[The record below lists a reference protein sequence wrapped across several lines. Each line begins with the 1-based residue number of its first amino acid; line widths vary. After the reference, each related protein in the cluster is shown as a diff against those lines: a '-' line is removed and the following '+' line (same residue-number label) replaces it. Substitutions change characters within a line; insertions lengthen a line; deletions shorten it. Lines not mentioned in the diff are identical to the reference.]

1 MNLPGGSEVSL
12 AFLIV
17 WSAKTT
23 ILLAFTW
30 VTARA
35 ARHRSS
41 AFRHLVWAAGIL
53 GSLTL
58 PLLSLVLPVWHSAA
72 LGNAA
77 GLLGPAHP
85 VAADGGS
92 STLPAMIVDAG
103 AATPLLGKFANVALL
118 AWTAGFLFFAIR
130 LVAGLACLAWKSV
143 LARPL
148 FEDSWMRTALEL
160 SRVFKIAR
168 PVRLRL
174 CDDSGAMP
182 LTWGFLRPLVI
193 LPSAAADWQ
202 EDRRRIVLSHEFA
215 HIARNDWFLQVCA
228 ELARAVY
235 WFHPLVWVAAERL
248 RQESELACDDAVLN
262 SGIQPSEY
270 ANQLLDLARSLQHSG
285 RAWSS
290 ALAIARRSNL
300 ERRFASML
308 NPSVYR
314 RGLSL
319 KSRWLTALS
328 AFCLLLPLAVLR
340 LPAQNVSGKFSGT
353 IRDVSGASVPNATI
367 IMTNRKANID
377 VEMTTSDAAGNFVFK
392 ALPAGEYDLKVL
404 KRGFEEYQAPQ
415 VVLEPGREASRN
427 VTLQV
432 AAVMDE
438 VDVVAE
444 GTAKPLPSSG
454 TSGKPARLRV
464 GGDVEAAKRLN
475 LVTPAYPQAAKAAGI
490 QGTVILHAII
500 GMDGTPLSLRVMNS
514 EIDPE
519 LTRSA
524 VEAVS
529 KWRYRPTFLNGEPI
543 EVDTTI
549 MVNFTLLS

>member
-1 MNLPGGSEVSL
+1 
-12 AFLIV
+12 
-17 WSAKTT
+17 
-23 ILLAFTW
+23 
-30 VTARA
+30 
-35 ARHRSS
+35 
-41 AFRHLVWAAGIL
+41 
-53 GSLTL
+53 
-58 PLLSLVLPVWHSAA
+58 
-72 LGNAA
+72 
-77 GLLGPAHP
+77 
-85 VAADGGS
+85 
-92 STLPAMIVDAG
+92 
-103 AATPLLGKFANVALL
+103 
-118 AWTAGFLFFAIR
+118 
-130 LVAGLACLAWKSV
+130 
-143 LARPL
+143 
-148 FEDSWMRTALEL
+148 
-160 SRVFKIAR
+160 
-168 PVRLRL
+168 
-174 CDDSGAMP
+174 MP

-202 EDRRRIVLSHEFA
+202 EDRRRIVLSHELA

-235 WFHPLVWVAAERL
+235 WFHPLVWMAAERL
-248 RQESELACDDAVLN
+248 RQESELACDDSVLN

-270 ANQLLDLARSLQHSG
+270 ASQLLELARSLQHSG

-300 ERRFASML
+300 ERRFAAMF
-308 NPSVYR
+308 NPSVNR
-314 RGLSL
+314 HGLSL
-319 KSRWLTALS
+319 KFRWLTALF

-340 LPAQNVSGKFSGT
+340 LPAQNVSAKFSGT

-367 IMTNRKANID
+367 IMTNKKANID
-377 VEMTTSDAAGNFVFK
+377 VEMTTSDVAGNFVFK

-404 KRGFEEYQAPQ
+404 KRGFEEYKAPQ

-427 VTLQV
+427 VRLEI

-444 GTAKPLPSSG
+444 GTAKPLASSG

-475 LVTPAYPQAAKAAGI
+475 LVTPVYPQAAKAAGI

-500 GMDGTPLSLRVMNS
+500 GMDGTPLSLRVMNG

-529 KWRYRPTFLNGEPI
+529 KWRYRPTLLNGEPI

>member
-1 MNLPGGSEVSL
+1 MGLLDNSAFSL
-12 AFLIV
+12 AFLIAC
-17 WSAKTT
+17 SAKTT
-23 ILLAFTW
+23 ILLALVW
-30 VTARA
+30 VTVSA

-41 AFRHLVWAAGIL
+41 AFRHLAWTVGIL
-53 GSLTL
+53 GSLIL
-58 PLLSLVLPVWHSAA
+58 PLLSLVLPAWHSAA
-72 LGNAA
+72 LGNAV
-77 GLLGPAHP
+77 GLWGPAHA
-85 VAADGGS
+85 VAAGPS
-92 STLPAMIVDAG
+92 SQTLPSMFVDAG
-103 AATPLLGKFANVALL
+103 AASPLFGKLADLALL
-118 AWTAGFLFFAIR
+118 VWAAGFLFFAMR
-130 LVAGLACLAWKSV
+130 LVVGLARLVWIS
-143 LARPL
+143 ARAKPL
-148 FEDSWMRTALEL
+148 FGDGWTRTVLEV
-160 SRVFKIAR
+160 SRSFKIKR
-168 PVRLRL
+168 PVRLL
-174 CDDSGAMP
+174 ECGHPAAMP
-182 LTWGFLRPLVI
+182 LTWGILRPLVI
-193 LPSAAADWQ
+193 FPSASADWP
-202 EDRRRIVLSHEFA
+202 EDRRRIVLSHELA
-215 HIARNDWFLQVCA
+215 HIARGDWFLQVCA
-228 ELARAVY
+228 ELARAFY

-248 RQESELACDDAVLN
+248 RQESELACDDSVLN

-270 ANQLLDLARSLQHSG
+270 ANQPLDLARSLQHSG

-290 ALAIARRSNL
+290 ALAIARQSNL
-300 ERRFASML
+300 ERRFAAML
-308 NPSVYR
+308 NPSVNR
-314 RGLSL
+314 HGLSL
-319 KSRWLTALS
+319 KSRLLTALS

-367 IMTNRKANID
+367 IMTNKKANID

-392 ALPAGEYDLKVL
+392 AVPAGEYDLKAL
-404 KRGFEEYQAPQ
+404 KRGFEEYKAPQ

-427 VTLQV
+427 VTLEI

-475 LVTPAYPQAAKAAGI
+475 LVTPVYPQAAKAAGI

-500 GMDGTPLSLRVMNS
+500 GMDGTPLSLRVMNGD
-514 EIDPE
+514 IDPE

-529 KWRYRPTFLNGEPI
+529 KWRYRPTLLNGEPI

-549 MVNFTLLS
+549 MVNFKLLS

>member
-1 MNLPGGSEVSL
+1 
-12 AFLIV
+12 
-17 WSAKTT
+17 
-23 ILLAFTW
+23 
-30 VTARA
+30 
-35 ARHRSS
+35 
-41 AFRHLVWAAGIL
+41 
-53 GSLTL
+53 
-58 PLLSLVLPVWHSAA
+58 
-72 LGNAA
+72 
-77 GLLGPAHP
+77 
-85 VAADGGS
+85 
-92 STLPAMIVDAG
+92 MIVDAG
-103 AATPLLGKFANVALL
+103 TASPLFGKFAGLALL
-118 AWTAGFLFFAIR
+118 VWVAGFLFLALR
-130 LVAGLACLAWKSV
+130 LVVGLARLAWMS
-143 LARPL
+143 ARAKPL
-148 FEDSWMRTALEL
+148 FEDSGMRAALEL
-160 SRVFKIAR
+160 SRVFTIAR
-168 PVRLRL
+168 PVRLWV
-174 CDDSGAMP
+174 CDDPAAMP

-202 EDRRRIVLSHEFA
+202 EDRRRIVLSHELA

-235 WFHPLVWVAAERL
+235 WFHPLVWMAAERL
-248 RQESELACDDAVLN
+248 RQESELACDDCVLN

-270 ANQLLDLARSLQHSG
+270 ASQLLELARSLQHSG

-300 ERRFASML
+300 ERRFAAMF
-308 NPSVYR
+308 NPSVNR
-314 RGLSL
+314 HGLSL
-319 KSRWLTALS
+319 KFRLLTALF

-367 IMTNRKANID
+367 IMTNKKANID

-404 KRGFEEYQAPQ
+404 KRGFEEYKAPQ

-427 VTLQV
+427 VRLEI

-464 GGDVEAAKRLN
+464 GGDVEAAKRLK
-475 LVTPAYPQAAKAAGI
+475 LVTPVYPQVAKAAGI

-514 EIDPE
+514 DIDPA

-529 KWRYRPTFLNGEPI
+529 KWRYRPTLLNGEPI